1 MSTERPPRRGP
12 SRRQVLTGV
21 AGLAAAA
28 GAVSAYAR
36 SHFQQPDN
44 GHPHDDFTAPTGGY
58 HFQRRR
64 TPDRTEVRA
73 ADGRVLATF
82 TDGARTALLT
92 GPTRTWSEPRT
103 TSAVVRGNAWVRLM
117 PDGWRQGKEH
127 TRWFREWFPK
137 TLADRSPD
145 VLGVAF
151 QYGDGAPDRRNGSGL
166 RYAGKAHFGPHVP
179 GESATSFHFH
189 DEKSDFYDYLGVPWT
204 FPDGTRKDPE
214 HARYGDVD
222 CSGFMRLVWGYR
234 MGYPMHS
241 TNLPGVG
248 LPRRA
253 YAIASRAPGVLL
265 LPDTGRPPADISLLQ
280 PGDLVFFAIDIGRPH
295 GIDHCGIYLGPDT
308 EGHPRFYSSRSKA
321 NGPTMGDLAGR
332 ATLDGDGFY
341 AQGLR
346 MARRL

>member
-1 MSTERPPRRGP
+1 MGTVPDQPRRP
-12 SRRQVLTGV
+12 SRRQILGSA

-28 GAVSAYAR
+28 AIGGYAWQHSR
-36 SHFQQPDN
+36 SDRPD
-44 GHPHDDFTAPTGGY
+44 GDVPIPTGGF
-58 HFQRRR
+58 HFERLAAPAR
-64 TPDRTEVRA
+64 TVARA

-103 TSAVVRGNAWVRLM
+103 TGAVVHSDAWVRLM
-117 PDGWRQGKEH
+117 GAGWSKGAEG

-137 TLADRSPD
+137 ALADRSPD
-145 VLGVAF
+145 ALAVAF
-151 QYGDGAPDRRNGSGL
+151 QYGDGADDQHTASGL
-166 RYAGKAHFGPHVP
+166 RYAGKAHFGPQVP
-179 GESATSFHFH
+179 GNSPESFHYR

-204 FPDGTRKDPE
+204 FPDGTRKHPE
-214 HARYGDVD
+214 KERYGDVD

-234 MGYPMHS
+234 MGYPMHA
-241 TNLPGVG
+241 TNSQGIG

-253 YAIASRAPGVLL
+253 YAIATRAPGVLL
-265 LPDTGRPPADISLLQ
+265 IPNTGERPADIGLLL

-295 GIDHCGIYLGPDT
+295 GIDHCGMYLGPDDD
-308 EGHPRFYSSRSKA
+308 GHPRFYSSRSKA

-332 ATLDGDGFY
+332 ATLDGHGFY
-341 AQGLR
+341 AKGLR